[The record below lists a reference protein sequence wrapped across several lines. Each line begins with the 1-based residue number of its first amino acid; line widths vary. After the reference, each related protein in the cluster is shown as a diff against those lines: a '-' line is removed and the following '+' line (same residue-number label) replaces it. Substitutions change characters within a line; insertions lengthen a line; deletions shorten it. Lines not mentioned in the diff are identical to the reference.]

1 MKRKVRPAELIR
13 KYYSSNPEAW
23 EILLNHSRLVTKK
36 SLKIARALIS
46 RGISIDLQ
54 FVAEAAMLHDI
65 GMIMTDTPDLH
76 CFGSGSYLEHGIK
89 GKEILEHE
97 GLFRHARVSERHI
110 GVGLTAT
117 EIKQQKLP
125 LPARDMRPET
135 LEERLISYADLYYS
149 KGEDRNDN
157 GKSPEEVRRSLEEY
171 GRDKIEIFNNWLKL
185 FEPEL
190 S

>member
-13 KYYSSNPEAW
+13 KYYSSNPDAW
-23 EILLNHSRLVTKK
+23 DILLNHSRLVTQR
-36 SLKIARALIS
+36 SLKIARTLIT
-46 RGISIDLQ
+46 RGFPLDLQ
-54 FVAEAAMLHDI
+54 FIAEAAMLHDI

-97 GLFRHARVSERHI
+97 GLMRHARVSERHI

-117 EIKQQKLP
+117 EIKQQNLP
-125 LPARDMRPET
+125 LPVRDMIPET
-135 LEERLISYADLYYS
+135 LEEQLISYADLYYS
-149 KGEDRNDN
+149 KGGGDNDKE
-157 GKSPEEVRRSLEEY
+157 KSPEEVRQNLTEY
-171 GRDKIEIFNNWLKL
+171 GLDKIKIFNKWLKL